1 MGRTRKK
8 FSVCTLETLFAKR
21 EAGCTRHYV
30 FYIQSVEKGVKIL
43 RPRPKKHAAWL
54 AAIYF
59 TTILLILVTQ
69 NIALIGFNFIDNEII
84 SVKQA
89 IFCGGNL
96 VLRNV
101 KL

>member
-30 FYIQSVEKGVKIL
+30 FYIQSVEKGVQIL

-54 AAIYF
+54 AAIF
-59 TTILLILVTQ
+59 HNHVI
-69 NIALIGFNFIDNEII
+69 NIGYSEHRADGLQFY
-84 SVKQA
+84 
-89 IFCGGNL
+89 
-96 VLRNV
+96 R
-101 KL
+101 